1 MGKIMQIQHRGLTM
15 PCRRV
20 CRTTVLAL
28 SMLVLAG
35 CTADTPTA
43 FQGYAEGEYVHI
55 AAAFSGTLDTLAVQ
69 RGAQVKT
76 GELLFRLESQNESA
90 ARNEAA
96 ERLKLAAA
104 QLENLKKGKRPSEL
118 DAIRAQQ
125 AQAQATLRL
134 SETQLRRME
143 RLIGSGAVTR
153 EQLDEA
159 RSGYE
164 RDRAR
169 VAELGAQ
176 ALTARLGAREDE
188 IRAAAAEVGAARA
201 ALAQAEWR
209 LAQKSVTAT
218 EDGVIDD
225 TLYVQGEWVPAG
237 APVISLLPPQNIKI
251 RFFVP
256 EAALGALRIGQGVTV
271 ACDGCGAAVAAQIR
285 FIASQAE
292 YTPPVI
298 YSKETRS
305 KLVFMV
311 EAWPAPQDAIKLHPG
326 QPVDVALKP

>member
-1 MGKIMQIQHRGLTM
+1 M
-15 PCRRV
+15 PCHHAF
-20 CRTTVLAL
+20 RTVVIAL
-28 SMLVLAG
+28 SAAVVAG
-35 CTADTPTA
+35 CSDNTPAT

-69 RGAQVKT
+69 RGTQIKA
-76 GELLFRLESQNESA
+76 GEILFRLESQNESA

-96 ERLKLAAA
+96 ERLKQTAA

-125 AQAQATLRL
+125 AQAQAALQL
-134 SETQLRRME
+134 SELQLKRME
-143 RLIGSGAVTR
+143 RLLGSGAVTR
-153 EQLDEA
+153 EQLDQA
-159 RSGYE
+159 RSSYD

-169 VAELGAQ
+169 LTELNAQ
-176 ALTARLGAREDE
+176 AQTARLGAREDE
-188 IRAAAAEVGAARA
+188 ISAAAAEVDAARA

-209 LAQKSVTAT
+209 LEQKSVSAT
-218 EDGVIDD
+218 LDGIIDD

-237 APVISLLPPQNIKI
+237 APVISLLPPQNSKI

-256 EAALGALRIGQGVTV
+256 EAALGALHIGQGVAVT
-271 ACDGCGAAVAAQIR
+271 CDGCGTPVAAQIR

>member
-1 MGKIMQIQHRGLTM
+1 M
-15 PCRRV
+15 PCHHAF
-20 CRTTVLAL
+20 RTVVIAL
-28 SMLVLAG
+28 STAVVEG
-35 CTADTPTA
+35 CSDNTPAT

-69 RGAQVKT
+69 RGTQVKA
-76 GELLFRLESQNESA
+76 GALLFRLESQNESA

-96 ERLKLAAA
+96 ERLKQAAA

-125 AQAQATLRL
+125 AQAQAALRL

-143 RLIGSGAVTR
+143 KLLGSGAVTR
-153 EQLDEA
+153 EQLDQA
-159 RSGYE
+159 RSSYE

-169 VAELGAQ
+169 LAELDAQ
-176 ALTARLGAREDE
+176 ALTARLGARVDE
-188 IRAAAAEVGAARA
+188 ISAAAAETDAARA

-209 LAQKSVTAT
+209 LAQKSVSAT
-218 EDGVIDD
+218 EDGIVDD

-237 APVISLLPPQNIKI
+237 APVISLLPPKNVKI

-256 EAALGALRIGQGVTV
+256 ETTLGALHIGQGVTV
-271 ACDGCGAAVAAQIR
+271 TCDGCGAPIAAQIR

-311 EAWPAPQDAIKLHPG
+311 EAWPAPQDAVKLHPG

>member
-1 MGKIMQIQHRGLTM
+1 M
-15 PCRRV
+15 PCHHAFH
-20 CRTTVLAL
+20 TVVMAL
-28 SMLVLAG
+28 SATVVAG
-35 CTADTPTA
+35 CSDNTPAT

-55 AAAFSGTLDTLAVQ
+55 AAAFSGTLDALAVQ
-69 RGAQVKT
+69 RGAQIKAGT
-76 GELLFRLESQNESA
+76 LLFRLESQNESA

-96 ERLKLAAA
+96 ERLRQAAA

-118 DAIRAQQ
+118 EAIRAQQ

-143 RLIGSGAVTR
+143 RLLGSGAVTR
-153 EQLDEA
+153 EQLDQA
-159 RSGYE
+159 RSGYD

-169 VAELGAQ
+169 LAELNAQ
-176 ALTARLGAREDE
+176 AQTARLGAREDE
-188 IRAAAAEVGAARA
+188 IRAAAAETDAARA

-209 LAQKSVTAT
+209 LAQKSVSAT
-218 EDGVIDD
+218 LDGVIDD

-256 EAALGALRIGQGVTV
+256 EAALGALRIGQGVAVT
-271 ACDGCGAAVAAQIR
+271 CDGCGAPIAAQIR

-311 EAWPAPQDAIKLHPG
+311 EAWPAPQDAVKLHPG